1 MRLFNAF
8 TVFIP
13 VYVFFAIPVIS
24 ALANDPLHF
33 LERTAKIQWGIAVC
47 VFGMSH
53 APALLLLDLPRWQER
68 GAFFVFYLVVVV
80 VVAQVAQAIASRK
93 LRRRPVA
100 RAISRTF
107 SWRAWGAG
115 AGAAAAVG
123 TLLFWT
129 TPFKPLEA
137 LVMGGIA
144 GAAGTLGE
152 FVMQA
157 LKRDAGVR
165 NWRGRPSV
173 TGAVGLLDRVAPLC
187 FAAPVF
193 FHSVRWYY
201 AICSPDRFQSAMRVL
216 GIDPGLRT
224 TGFGVVE
231 RSGSHLG
238 YVASGT
244 IRTDAAALG
253 DLPGRLKIIFE
264 GVREVAERYAPTCA
278 SIEIV
283 FVNVNPQST
292 LLLGQ
297 ARGAA
302 VTALVAGG
310 LEVNEYT
317 ALQMKKAIVGHG
329 QARKEQV
336 QAMVV
341 RLLGLPGLPG
351 KDAADAL
358 GLAICHAHAG
368 ADPGRPRPGD
378 LARAADPRPL
388 SQGPA
393 LLGPGS
399 FPART

>member
-1 MRLFNAF
+1 MSSLRSLTNTQQVGLLFVTLFGVLLLVTLVAFARSFREPTDAQLALQERWTRELRAIWIGALLFWVAWAAGPFVSTLLFGFVSFFALREFVSLTHTRRADHRALLLAFFVVLPAQYVLVGMRLFNAF

-193 FHSVRWYY
+193 FHSVRWY
-201 AICSPDRFQSAMRVL
+201 F
-216 GIDPGLRT
+216 GI
-224 TGFGVVE
+224 
-231 RSGSHLG
+231 
-238 YVASGT
+238 
-244 IRTDAAALG
+244 
-253 DLPGRLKIIFE
+253 
-264 GVREVAERYAPTCA
+264 
-278 SIEIV
+278 
-283 FVNVNPQST
+283 
-292 LLLGQ
+292 
-297 ARGAA
+297 
-302 VTALVAGG
+302 
-310 LEVNEYT
+310 
-317 ALQMKKAIVGHG
+317 
-329 QARKEQV
+329 
-336 QAMVV
+336 
-341 RLLGLPGLPG
+341 
-351 KDAADAL
+351 
-358 GLAICHAHAG
+358 
-368 ADPGRPRPGD
+368 
-378 LARAADPRPL
+378 
-388 SQGPA
+388 
-393 LLGPGS
+393 
-399 FPART
+399 